1 MEIISEL
8 GDLQNSVTLLIQQ
21 QQNTG
26 SSKLTLMTPDDF
38 TSPSKNSKSSSVRNS
53 ITNENVLVEGAE
65 KAIDDEFDR
74 PQKENFA
81 SAGSSPSREVQEILS
96 LNNSSTGYPTQEYF
110 NNLASLQSH
119 VSIYLYRML
128 GGGCLKFTE
137 QFYTFEFC

>member
-119 VSIYLYRML
+119 VSIYFYRML
-128 GGGCLKFTE
+128 GGGCLKLAE
-137 QFYTFEFC
+137 

>member
-1 MEIISEL
+1 VEIISEL

-119 VSIYLYRML
+119 VSIYFYRML
-128 GGGCLKFTE
+128 SGGCLKFTE

>member
-1 MEIISEL
+1 M
-8 GDLQNSVTLLIQQ
+8 QNSVTLLIQQ

-38 TSPSKNSKSSSVRNS
+38 TSPTKNSKSSSVRNS
-53 ITNENVLVEGAE
+53 ITNENVLAEAVE
-65 KAIDDEFDR
+65 IDDEFDR

-110 NNLASLQSH
+110 NNLVNLQAQ
-119 VSIYLYRML
+119 VSIYFHYILVGFPKNAIIRY
-128 GGGCLKFTE
+128 GGH
-137 QFYTFEFC
+137 

>member
-1 MEIISEL
+1 MEIITEL
-8 GDLQNSVTLLIQQ
+8 GDLQDSVTLLIQQ

-53 ITNENVLVEGAE
+53 ITNENALAEAAE

-110 NNLASLQSH
+110 NNLANLQAH
-119 VSIYLYRML
+119 VSIYYYHILVGFL
-128 GGGCLKFTE
+128 GLFKPLL
-137 QFYTFEFC
+137 TF